1 MRRKPWQARRPC
13 TSLTAGPGA
22 ATFFVSAMATLFNRI
37 AESFSS
43 TWLLLSDTTNYLS
56 RAGLLE
62 PYEAEIRDWRAQLS
76 RFRNLPGRVREI
88 RESIVALRKLLRAQG
103 HDLRLGSKDIAL
115 EGWRHDDAVAEGFQ
129 RLVLGIAVDDIV
141 ALAGNA
147 NHNDLATL
155 LEERLRARRHI
166 KPYDMHFL
174 WYRWRNQVLV
184 LSGAASET
192 SEQFERLKEY
202 FPTHREFL
210 LRKLSRI

>member
-1 MRRKPWQARRPC
+1 
-13 TSLTAGPGA
+13 
-22 ATFFVSAMATLFNRI
+22 MATLFNRI

-56 RAGLLE
+56 RVGMLE
-62 PYEAEIRDWRAQLS
+62 EYETEVRDWRAELS

-115 EGWRHDDAVAEGFQ
+115 EGWRHDDAVAEGFR
-129 RLVLGIAVDDIV
+129 RLVLGIAEDDIV
-141 ALAGNA
+141 ALAGDV
-147 NHNDLATL
+147 NHNELAAL
-155 LEERLRARRHI
+155 LEQRLQAQRRY
-166 KPYDMHFL
+166 KACEMHFL

-210 LRKLSRI
+210 LRKLSHI